1 MIVYHYLSR
10 GLDRLLVLKYNY
22 QFEPIS
28 ICSVRTTKVVHKER
42 YTMRAIQ
49 FIILI
54 GLIILLQIPALSVD
68 LTEGFSGLKWGTDIG
83 DIKNLIRVGSNAEVE
98 YYINPDVVHTIG
110 TVSVSQVIYG
120 FYDHR
125 LFSAY
130 AHMENIEA
138 FSHMKEQLQA
148 QYGVPKIVY
157 GSSGRPSIYRWKS
170 GEIKIKLKV
179 DSSGDKMKAA
189 FYYIPLSSRVNE
201 DNEEAFRESK
211 IKFLPIK
218 RDKTPERL
226 PLLQF

>member
-1 MIVYHYLSR
+1 
-10 GLDRLLVLKYNY
+10 
-22 QFEPIS
+22 
-28 ICSVRTTKVVHKER
+28 
-42 YTMRAIQ
+42 MRAIQ
-49 FIILI
+49 YMILA
-54 GLIILLQIPALSVD
+54 GLILLLQTPALSAD
-68 LTEGFSGLKWGTDIG
+68 LAEGFSGIKWGTDIG
-83 DIKNLIRVGSNAEVE
+83 EINNLIRVGSNAKVE
-98 YYINPDVVHTIG
+98 YYINPEVVHTVG
-110 TVSVSQVIYG
+110 AVSVSQVIYG
-120 FYDHR
+120 FYDQR

-138 FSHMKEQLQA
+138 FSQMKEQLQT

-157 GSSGRPSIYRWKS
+157 GSNGRPSIYRWKS

-201 DNEEAFRESK
+201 DHEETFRESK